1 MVVMICPKAGRRMQV
16 AAKRGVVAVGNARCA
31 KKNDHYGP
39 MAAAM
44 GPDVHFLP
52 FVLYTYGGCHQ
63 SVASFIR
70 LLGTAHD
77 RGLALVSY
85 ADWKSDLQ
93 DRIAVSVQRH
103 TADIMIQDARR
114 ARSAEVTRRC
124 RRHSG
129 IGKRASLRRHGSQ
142 PATVAAAWSSARSG
156 LRALDSLSAACGA
169 RAAHL
174 CAALLASAESSPAS
188 SPASPTVVE
197 SDDDTVGVLSE
208 PGSPRP
214 TRASDSD
221 AVMVDVEPVQLK
233 KKKNRAASLATGA
246 REAPE
251 VEPSVVASSVVAP
264 SGAALYIRAVSGAAG
279 AAHGGDV
286 VDDAVMEDASEGVPC
301 SVSDSAS
308 GSESCAVLLPA
319 AAAVLAAMV
328 PAVSQP
334 AVSQPAVSQPAVLS
348 VVSGQSGVSVSS
360 VCDGVV
366 LASSVVEVLEEMKE

>member
-1 MVVMICPKAGRRMQV
+1 MRLHV
-16 AAKRGVVAVGNARCA
+16 AAKRGVVAVGNARCVE
-31 KKNDHYGP
+31 KNDHYGP

-77 RGLALVSY
+77 RGLARVSY

-129 IGKRASLRRHGSQ
+129 LGRRASLRRYGSQ

-156 LRALDSLSAACGA
+156 LRASDSLSAACGA

-197 SDDDTVGVLSE
+197 SDDDTVGVRSE

-214 TRASDSD
+214 TRGSDSD
-221 AVMVDVEPVQLK
+221 AVMVDDEPVQLK

-251 VEPSVVASSVVAP
+251 AEPSVVAP
-264 SGAALYIRAVSGAAG
+264 SGAALYIRAGSGVHDAAG
-279 AAHGGDV
+279 AARGGGDV
-286 VDDAVMEDASEGVPC
+286 VDDAVMEHASEGVPC
-301 SVSDSAS
+301 SGSDSE
-308 GSESCAVLLPA
+308 SESCGVLLPA
-319 AAAVLAAMV
+319 AAAVHAATV
-328 PAVSQP
+328 PDGWMESLWRT
-334 AVSQPAVSQPAVLS
+334 QPAVLR
-348 VVSGQSGVSVSS
+348 VVSGPSGVSVSS

-366 LASSVVEVLEEMKE
+366 LASSVVEVAVQVEEVKEELHHGRL